1 MQYNSYIL
9 IPPGTLSL
17 PSPSY
22 FFPILQT
29 KRFFYLRKERANKL
43 FKLEENLT
51 VSYLS
56 QNVFIKDS

>member
-22 FFPILQT
+22 FFPTLQT
-29 KRFFYLRKERANKL
+29 KGSYLRKERANKL

-51 VSYLS
+51 MSYLS
-56 QNVFIKDS
+56 QNVFIKYS

>member
-9 IPPGTLSL
+9 IRPGTLSL

-29 KRFFYLRKERANKL
+29 KGFYLRKERGNKL
-43 FKLEENLT
+43 FKLEENFSEC
-51 VSYLS
+51 VY
-56 QNVFIKDS
+56 